1 MCTLDVFLVC
11 DDGMGGKSFQI
22 WVNNKGDGFS
32 LAQEGSLPSGV
43 QAVSFAD
50 IGKKAPQVN
59 ESVV

>member
-32 LAQEGSLPSGV
+32 LAQEGSLPFGV

-50 IGKKAPQVN
+50 IGKKPSKVK
-59 ESVV
+59 SVV